1 MIDFIAKFNPRK
13 ASFEN
18 ILIYQIKRLTKIT
31 YERIMNEI
39 FISASIHE
47 TKDVEL

>member
-18 ILIYQIKRLTKIT
+18 IHIESRLLKKYIILTIDW
-31 YERIMNEI
+31 I
-39 FISASIHE
+39 
-47 TKDVEL
+47 